1 MYQLYRNMV
10 YVVAG
15 RWQIEGKIG
24 SGSFGE
30 VFAAFDI
37 QTLEKVAIKRELTTA
52 ECPQLPHECKK

>member
-1 MYQLYRNMV
+1 MV